1 MLMLSDLIAS
11 LYTLMLSNPIV
22 SLKCNS
28 YFETNI
34 YASLKD
40 NLSIVANLKKK
51 KFSLLLKTTSQ
62 IVTISKA
69 RDELYAS

>member
-1 MLMLSDLIAS
+1 MLG
-11 LYTLMLSNPIV
+11 NPIV
-22 SLKCNS
+22 ALKCNS

-51 KFSLLLKTTSQ
+51 FSLLLKTTSQ

-69 RDELYAS
+69 RDELYVI